1 MNKTAWTIFTII
13 VVGILALLVIFSGS
27 SRTDVS
33 KTDVNTIQKASSQNG
48 NIADHIFGKVG
59 SKVTL
64 IEYGDYQCPP
74 CGSIYPVVKSIA
86 DQYKDQ
92 LQFVFRN
99 FPITDAHPNAKA
111 AAGSA
116 EAAGLQSKFWEMH
129 DKIYETQAD
138 WSDLSITDRSKF
150 FENLA
155 KGLDLDI
162 KKFNADLSTTS
173 INEKVNYDSALGK
186 KAGVNATPTFYLNGV
201 KLESSV
207 YGSEVKFKETINT
220 ELKKA
225 GIALP
230 K

>member
-1 MNKTAWTIFTII
+1 MNKTGWIIFTLLTF
-13 VVGILALLVIFSGS
+13 GILVLLVVVSGG

-33 KTDVNTIQKASSQNG
+33 TVNVNTIQTASSQNG
-48 NIADHIFGKVG
+48 KIADHVFGKVG

-74 CGSIYPVVKSIA
+74 CGNAYPIVKSITQ
-86 DQYKDQ
+86 QYKDQ

-116 EAAGLQSKFWEMH
+116 EAAGLQGKFWEMH
-129 DKIYETQAD
+129 DKIFETQSD
-138 WSDLSITDRSKF
+138 WSDLSITDRGKF

-155 KGLDLDI
+155 SELNLDI
-162 KKFNADLSTTS
+162 KKFNTDLGIAAISKK
-173 INEKVNYDSALGK
+173 IDYDFALGK
-186 KAGVNATPTFYLNGV
+186 KIGVDATPTFYLNGK
-201 KLESSV
+201 KLDQSAYSTEA
-207 YGSEVKFKETINT
+207 KFKETINS

>member
-1 MNKTAWTIFTII
+1 L
-13 VVGILALLVIFSGS
+13 VVFSGN

-33 KTDVNTIQKASSQNG
+33 NVNVNTIQKATSQNG
-48 NIADHIFGKVG
+48 KIADHVFGKVD

-74 CGSIYPVVKSIA
+74 CANAYPIVKSISKK
-86 DQYKDQ
+86 YIGQ

-116 EAAGLQSKFWEMH
+116 EAAGLQGKFWEMH
-129 DKIYETQAD
+129 DRIYETQTD
-138 WSDLSITDRSKF
+138 WSELAITERGKF

-155 KGLDLDI
+155 TELKIDL
-162 KKFNADLSTTS
+162 KKFNTDLSTS
-173 INEKVNYDSALGK
+173 AIGKKIDYDSAIGK
-186 KAGVNATPTFYLNGV
+186 KVGVEGTPTFFLNGV
-201 KLESSV
+201 KLTSDKYSS
-207 YGSEVKFKETINT
+207 EAKFIETINS

-230 K
+230 R